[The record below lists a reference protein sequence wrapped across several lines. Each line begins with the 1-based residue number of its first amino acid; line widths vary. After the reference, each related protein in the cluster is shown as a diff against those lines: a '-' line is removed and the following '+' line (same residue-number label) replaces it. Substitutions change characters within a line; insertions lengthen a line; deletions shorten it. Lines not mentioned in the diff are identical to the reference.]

1 MKNLKQI
8 VEEAVKELIMDG
20 KIEIQDENGEKI
32 EDLSVGI
39 QEDADDIEDEYN
51 YDDEEDDSDEETDH

>member
-51 YDDEEDDSDEETDH
+51 YDDEEDDSDEEDNN

>member
-1 MKNLKQI
+1 
-8 VEEAVKELIMDG
+8 MDG